1 MTPDA
6 QRPIPLHEHVRSGG
20 SVWAPGVYDGFSTM
34 VAERSDAPALYV
46 GGYCVSASRYGLPD
60 AGLLGLNDMVD
71 ALRMIMPLATR
82 PVIADA
88 DTGFGG
94 LLNVQRTVRLYEA
107 EGVAAIHLEDQEMP
121 KKCGHTQGKRVVSI
135 DDMCAKV
142 TVAVESRRSSDTLI
156 IARTDSVATHGL
168 DEAIQRCLRFREAG
182 ADVVFVDAPPTDDDV
197 RRIAAEVPGPKMLN
211 MTPRT
216 EGFHGLSFTY
226 PEAAALGFSIVIYG
240 GMLASPASAAMY
252 RSIDDFHTND
262 LRAPIAI
269 QRVNAHQLVGFG
281 QVWEDEARWSA
292 QFGANA

>member
-1 MTPDA
+1 MTHDVRVA
-6 QRPIPLHEHVRSGG
+6 VPLHQLVRSGG

-34 VAERSDAPALYV
+34 VAERSDAPALYI
-46 GGYCVSASRYGLPD
+46 GGYCVAASRYGLPD
-60 AGLLGLNDMVD
+60 AGLLGLSDMID

-94 LLNVQRTVRLYEA
+94 LLNVQRTVRRYEA

-121 KKCGHTQGKRVVSI
+121 KKCGHTQGKRVVPV

-142 TVAVESRRSSDTLI
+142 AVAVESRQSTDTLI

-168 DEAIQRCLRFREAG
+168 DEAIHRCLRFREAG

-197 RRIAAEVPGPKMLN
+197 RRIATEVPGPKMLN

-216 EGFHGLSFTY
+216 AGFHGLSFTY
-226 PEAAALGFSIVIYG
+226 PEAVALGFSIVIYG

-252 RSIDDFHTND
+252 RAIDDFHTND
-262 LRAPIAI
+262 LNAPLTIE
-269 QRVNAHQLVGFG
+269 RVNAHELVGFP
-281 QVWEDEARWSA
+281 QVWEDESSWSA
-292 QFGANA
+292 RFGASA

>member
-1 MTPDA
+1 MTRDA
-6 QRPIPLHEHVRSGG
+6 RPATQLHQIVRGGG

-46 GGYCVSASRYGLPD
+46 GGYCVAASRYGLPD
-60 AGLLGLNDMVD
+60 AGLLGLTDMID
-71 ALRMIMPLATR
+71 ALRTIMPLATR

-94 LLNVQRTVRLYEA
+94 LLNVQRTVRRYEA

-121 KKCGHTQGKRVVSI
+121 KKCGHTRGKRVVPA

-142 TVAVESRRSSDTLI
+142 AVAVESRRSTDTLI

-168 DEAIQRCLRFREAG
+168 DEAIHRCLRFREAG

-226 PEAAALGFSIVIYG
+226 PEAAALGFNIVIYG

-252 RSIDDFHTND
+252 RAIDDFHTND
-262 LRAPIAI
+262 LNAPLTIE
-269 QRVNAHQLVGFG
+269 RVNAHELVGFP
-281 QVWEDEARWSA
+281 QVWEDESSWSA
-292 QFGANA
+292 RFGASA